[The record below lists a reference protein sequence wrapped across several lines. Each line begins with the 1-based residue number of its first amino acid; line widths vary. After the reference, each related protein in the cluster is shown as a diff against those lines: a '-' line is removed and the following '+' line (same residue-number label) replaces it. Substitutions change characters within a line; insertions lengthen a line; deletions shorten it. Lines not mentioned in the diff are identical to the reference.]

1 MRIKS
6 TLKRV
11 KTPTKVHNALLFD
24 VLNDTLTLRLRH
36 RRSNL
41 HRIRSTRVRD
51 VLFFVQ
57 NFPFFSSFS
66 RGGEA
71 REGTNRLKQKFFA
84 STTTKKNLHFPN
96 TRSLRLLAALHT
108 EQRKKPHTE
117 RKKKDASRLRI
128 FLLGRFVSS
137 FLPLLLI
144 IRSRR
149 RFRYT
154 FLSKGG
160 KP

>member
-6 TLKRV
+6 TLNRV
-11 KTPTKVHNALLFD
+11 KTPIKVHNVLLFD

-117 RKKKDASRLRI
+117 KEEGRVSSADISSRSV
-128 FLLGRFVSS
+128 VSS

>member
-6 TLKRV
+6 TLIRV
-11 KTPTKVHNALLFD
+11 KTPIKVHNVLLFD

-108 EQRKKPHTE
+108 AKRKKPHTE
-117 RKKKDASRLRI
+117 KEE
-128 FLLGRFVSS
+128 GRVSS
-137 FLPLLLI
+137 ADI
-144 IRSRR
+144 SSRSV
-149 RFRYT
+149 RFFFSAVVVDNT
-154 FLSKGG
+154 FASAL
-160 KP
+160 